1 MFYTNIY
8 IKTYTKLFSVII
20 YDKISEMRHLV
31 MSFCLD
37 CAEDTYKRVVVW
49 VVFTVDSERQGY
61 KSVVDKYVIYSD

>member
-20 YDKISEMRHLV
+20 YDKISETRHYI

-37 CAEDTYKRVVVW
+37 CAEDTYKWVVV
-49 VVFTVDSERQGY
+49 
-61 KSVVDKYVIYSD
+61 

>member
-20 YDKISEMRHLV
+20 YDKISETQYSA

-37 CAEDTYKRVVVW
+37 CAEDTYKRVVV
-49 VVFTVDSERQGY
+49 
-61 KSVVDKYVIYSD
+61 

>member
-37 CAEDTYKRVVVW
+37 CAEDTYKRVVV
-49 VVFTVDSERQGY
+49 
-61 KSVVDKYVIYSD
+61 

>member
-8 IKTYTKLFSVII
+8 IKTYTKLFSVIF

-37 CAEDTYKRVVVW
+37 CTEGTYKRVVV
-49 VVFTVDSERQGY
+49 
-61 KSVVDKYVIYSD
+61 